1 MDIFVVYTFILSTI
15 IGLLTI
21 PSIVIISKKKRLFDI
36 PNNRKVHTNDVSRL
50 GGVSFL
56 PAIFFS
62 LCVMIGIRNITG
74 NHIAEM
80 FEASFSTEFMFF
92 TAGVMLLFFTGL
104 ADDLIGVGYKN
115 KFTVQIISAL
125 LLSISSL
132 YIDDFSG
139 LFGLYTISSVAG
151 IIFTT
156 LAIVLIVN
164 AYNLIDGVD
173 GLCSG
178 LTLIAVS
185 TFTIWFWIHGLFV
198 YAMIGC
204 AVLGCVMVFFFYN
217 VTGRRMKVFMGD
229 AGSLV
234 LGFAICYLGLK
245 FIDLNSGGVYGISN
259 GLVITL
265 SIVFVPVFD
274 TIRVFT
280 ERIAA
285 GHSPFHPD
293 KTHIHHYMLE
303 LGFTHFQSTSIIL
316 ITALVVM
323 GANLL
328 MANIGINILFIIDVL
343 FGLLFLCFIPKF
355 LVKRKVKIGRGKELA
370 AKTTKTSQAK
380 EQISKNI
387 ISKEIAN

>member
-1 MDIFVVYTFILSTI
+1 MDIFVIYTFIISTI
-15 IGLLTI
+15 TGLLTI
-21 PSIVIISKKKRLFDI
+21 PSIVIISKKKKLFDT

-56 PAIFFS
+56 PAIFLS

-74 NHIAEM
+74 NHISGL
-80 FEASFSTEFMFF
+80 FEYSFNTEFMFF

-115 KFTVQIISAL
+115 KFVVQIISAL

-139 LFGLYTISSVAG
+139 LFGLHSISSVAG

-156 LAIVLIVN
+156 IAIVLIVN

-178 LTLIAVS
+178 LTIIAVS
-185 TFTIWFWIHGLFV
+185 TFTVWFWIHGLII

-217 VTGRRMKVFMGD
+217 VIGRRLKVFMGD

-234 LGFAICYLGLK
+234 LGFSVCFLGLK
-245 FIDLNSGGVYGISN
+245 FIDLNSSGAYGITN

-265 SIVFVPVFD
+265 SIVFIPVFD

-303 LGFTHFQSTSIIL
+303 LGFTHLQSTLIIL
-316 ITALVVM
+316 FSAFVLLMTNILLANINI
-323 GANLL
+323 NLL
-328 MANIGINILFIIDVL
+328 FVVDVL
-343 FGLLFLCFIPKF
+343 FGLIFLCVIPKV
-355 LVKRKVKIGRGKELA
+355 LVKRNIKIRKKEN
-370 AKTTKTSQAK
+370 TKTPKK
-380 EQISKNI
+380 EQQSVQLLTEKN
-387 ISKEIAN
+387 N

>member
-1 MDIFVVYTFILSTI
+1 MDIFVIYTFILSTI

-21 PSIVIISKKKRLFDI
+21 PSIVIISKKKRLFDT
-36 PNNRKVHTNDVSRL
+36 PNSRKVHTNDVSRL

-62 LCVMIGIRNITG
+62 LCAMIGIRNITG
-74 NHIAEM
+74 NDISPLYQL
-80 FEASFSTEFMFF
+80 SFNTEFMFF

-115 KFTVQIISAL
+115 KFVVQIISAFF
-125 LLSISSL
+125 LSISSL
-132 YIDDFSG
+132 YIDNIGG
-139 LFGLYTISSVAG
+139 LFGLHAISDVGG

-185 TFTIWFWIHGLFV
+185 TFTIWFWINGLYA

-204 AVLGCVMVFFFYN
+204 AVLGCVTVFFFYN

-234 LGFAICYLGLK
+234 LGFVICYLGLK
-245 FIDLNSGGVYGISN
+245 FIDMNENNMYGMSN
-259 GLVITL
+259 GLVVTL
-265 SIVFVPVFD
+265 SIVFIPVFD
-274 TIRVFT
+274 TFRVFT

-293 KTHIHHYMLE
+293 KTHIHHYLLA

-316 ITALVVM
+316 IAAVVVM
-323 GANLL
+323 AANFIF
-328 MANIGINILFIIDVL
+328 ANINITILFLSDIL
-343 FGLLFLCFIPKF
+343 FGLVFLCFIPKYF
-355 LVKRKVKIGRGKELA
+355 VKRQIKINIKNKIIKEV
-370 AKTTKTSQAK
+370 AK
-380 EQISKNI
+380 
-387 ISKEIAN
+387 